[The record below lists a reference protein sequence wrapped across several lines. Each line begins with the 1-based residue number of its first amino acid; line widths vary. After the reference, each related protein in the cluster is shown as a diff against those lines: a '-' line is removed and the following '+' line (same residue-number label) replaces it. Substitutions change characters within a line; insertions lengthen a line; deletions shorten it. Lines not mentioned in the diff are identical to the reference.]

1 LSGELAEC
9 QRHFTKTG
17 DAKKYLMSILVVGSV
32 ALDSVETPF
41 GKVENVL
48 GGSATYFSIAA
59 SFFYHD
65 ICLVGVVGTDFPQQ
79 HVDFLISRGI
89 DLDGLEQIEGGKTFR
104 WGGSYIDDLNA
115 AETHFTDLNVFSDFQ
130 PKLPESYKNSSYV
143 FLANINPELQM
154 NVLKQITNPKLVVCD
169 TMNLWIG
176 ISLPVLLE
184 TLRKVDILILNDAE
198 ARQLTGENNLTQAG
212 KQILTFGPTRVIIKK
227 GEHGAISLTESTFF
241 SAPAYPLTAVFDP
254 TGAGDSF
261 AGGFMGSLATADN
274 VSEQSVRRSIINGT
288 VIASFNVEDFSLDR
302 QQTLTPEEIDERF
315 RQLEEIVRF

>member
-1 LSGELAEC
+1 
-9 QRHFTKTG
+9 
-17 DAKKYLMSILVVGSV
+17 MSILVVGSV

-41 GKVENVL
+41 GKIEHAL

-65 ICLVGVVGTDFPQQ
+65 IYLVGVVGTDFPKK
-79 HVDFLISRGI
+79 HVDFLVSRGI

-104 WGGSYIDDLNA
+104 WGGSYVGDLNA

-130 PKLPESYKNSSYV
+130 PKLPESYKNSPYV
-143 FLANINPELQM
+143 FLANINPELQI
-154 NVLKQITNPKLVVCD
+154 NVLKQMTNPKLVVCD
-169 TMNLWIG
+169 TMNLWID
-176 ISLPVLLE
+176 ISRPMLLE

-198 ARQLTGENNLTQAG
+198 ARQLTGENNLTRAG
-212 KQILTFGPTRVIIKK
+212 RKILTFGPTRVIIKK

-241 SAPAYPLTAVFDP
+241 SAPAYPLTAVVDP

-261 AGGFMGSLATADN
+261 AGGFMGSLVTLN
-274 VSEQSVRRSIINGT
+274 SLSEQDIRRSIINGT

-302 QQTLTPEEIDERF
+302 QRTLTPKEIDERF
-315 RQLEEIVRF
+315 HQLEEIVRF